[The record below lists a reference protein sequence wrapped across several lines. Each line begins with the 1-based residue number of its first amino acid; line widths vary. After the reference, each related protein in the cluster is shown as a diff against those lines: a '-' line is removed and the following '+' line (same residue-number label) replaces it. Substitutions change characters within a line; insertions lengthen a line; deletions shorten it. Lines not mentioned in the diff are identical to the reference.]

1 MANNSYMT
9 LSGVN
14 SGLMS
19 AGCSTPDSIGNKCQ
33 AAHIDEIMVLSV
45 DHSLLSGNTTSEF
58 GSNARH
64 APVVITKYIDK
75 SSPLLAKALDD
86 GEYVKCV
93 IHLYRASATVGEEK
107 YYKIELREARIAHI
121 TLSVPPA
128 TSRGKSQ
135 PIETVSIRYGDIIL
149 EHIVARTSAGM
160 TWQTGK

>member
-1 MANNSYMT
+1 MT
-9 LSGVN
+9 LTGIN
-14 SGLMS
+14 SGLIS
-19 AGCSTPDSIGNKCQ
+19 AGCSTPDSMGNKCQ
-33 AAHIDEIMVLSV
+33 ANHIDEIMVLSV
-45 DHSLLSGNTTSEF
+45 DHSLLSGNNSGEF

-86 GEYVKCV
+86 GEYVKCI
-93 IHLYRASATVGEEK
+93 IHLYRPSATVGEEK

-121 TLSVPPA
+121 SLSVPPA

-160 TWQTGK
+160 TWQTQQ